1 MSRKS
6 NATTNAK
13 APHRT
18 VEELVTP
25 FGWTVDQ
32 PEMTDTEQRHLF
44 EFLKAAVHVDPD
56 LEIDTMLKIP
66 AVFWQC
72 VVFPKRL
79 LPTFPNT
86 TDARA
91 LVIAACETLEDL
103 LRWRKAAEAADLTE
117 RISYFMS
124 DHVEGATTSA
134 GVFFTDPVTNAIWF
148 GRKMGK
154 APAFSD
160 DRTYAAFDLL
170 FGVTQS
176 APGPLAEPVKPK
188 AAKVVT
194 RTTAKPAVESTELR
208 TVPLSHLQPSKE
220 NHRKVF
226 DKTELQQL
234 ADSMKE
240 HGVLQPLLVRPLND
254 GSNFFVIIAGE
265 RRYRAALLAG
275 LKEVPTQIVTK
286 EGISESL
293 AMLHENIMRVDL
305 NPIERAEAIKRMMTD
320 HGMSQAEVGKVV
332 GVQQGQISNELRLLN
347 LPEQLR
353 KLVADGTLAPTLI
366 RMILPV
372 VEFPKVA
379 ASISTSIEK
388 AIKAGTLIEKKFLH
402 DVMTSAVVEHSR
414 STSYDSGWTDWENPN
429 PKKRHFKNLSDEN
442 EKALDVREFDFLN
455 TWEGQKRTFNLE
467 LFNELNKTPLANRR
481 EKHRLKKESRQTAAP
496 TKEKSAALFNF
507 EWRVRGAI
515 GDTLIKLLADA
526 IEQSKDKSAVRIV
539 CLALMA
545 LSGGDGIGETMV
557 GEERFTAKGLAGKL
571 LKKLNVTPA
580 AQDALIRSSMLKE
593 LRRGFH
599 LDPEDSVEFGNALGV
614 DLVSIW
620 KPDEALMETLTDRG
634 KQLVSEAAGEIPSF
648 LRQFFGLPAVKPAKP
663 KKTKAA

>member
-6 NATTNAK
+6 NATANPK
-13 APHRT
+13 EPHRT

-32 PEMTDTEQRHLF
+32 PEMTDTEHRNLF

-91 LVIAACETLEDL
+91 LAIAACETLEDL

-117 RISYFMS
+117 RVSYFLHDYEDGMS
-124 DHVEGATTSA
+124 TQA
-134 GVFFTDPVTNAIWF
+134 GDVYTDVDTNAIWF
-148 GRKMGK
+148 GRKAGK

-170 FGVTQS
+170 FGLRES
-176 APGPLAEPVKPK
+176 APGPLPEPAKPK
-188 AAKVVT
+188 AAKVIS
-194 RTTAKPAVESTELR
+194 RATAKPAADATELLNL
-208 TVPLSHLQPSKE
+208 PLSKLHPSKE

-226 DKTELQQL
+226 NKQELQEL
-234 ADSMKE
+234 ADSIKA
-240 HGVLQPLLVRPLND
+240 HGVLQPLLVRPLHE
-254 GSNFFVIIAGE
+254 GSSFFSIIAGE

-275 LKEVPTQIVTK
+275 LQFVPTQVVTK

-320 HGMSQAEVGKVV
+320 HGMSQSEVGKVV

-379 ASISTSIEK
+379 ASISTSVEK
-388 AIKAGTLIEKKFLH
+388 LIKAGSVIEKKFLQ
-402 DVMTSAVVEHSR
+402 DVMRNAVVEHSR
-414 STSYDSGWTDWENPN
+414 SMTYDNGWSDYQAPS

-442 EKALDVREFDFLN
+442 AKALDIREFDFLN

-481 EKHRLKKESRQTAAP
+481 DKHRLKKESRQTSAP
-496 TKEKSAALFNF
+496 SKDNSAALFTY
-507 EWRVRGAI
+507 EWRVSDAI
-515 GDTLIKLLADA
+515 GKSLINLLSDA

-545 LSGGDGIGETMV
+545 FAGGEGIAEEMV
-557 GEERFTAKGLAGKL
+557 GEQRFQAKGLAGKL

-593 LRRGFH
+593 LRRGIH
-599 LDPEDSVEFGNALGV
+599 LEPEDAVEFGKALGV
-614 DLVSIW
+614 DLVSVW
-620 KPDEALMETLTDRG
+620 KPDEALMETLTERG
-634 KQLVSEAAGEIPSF
+634 KQLVSEAAGEIPAF
-648 LRQFFGLPAVKPAKP
+648 LREFFGLPLEKRAK
-663 KKTKAA
+663 KKAKAA

>member
-1 MSRKS
+1 MKNSA
-6 NATTNAK
+6 ATK
-13 APHRT
+13 EPHRT
-18 VEELVTP
+18 VEDLVTP
-25 FGWTVDQ
+25 FGWNVDQ
-32 PEMTDTEQRHLF
+32 PEMTDTEHRKLF
-44 EFLKAAVHVDPD
+44 DFLKAAVHVDPD
-56 LEIDTMLKIP
+56 LEFDTMLKIP

-79 LPTFPNT
+79 LPTFPST

-103 LRWRKAAEAADLTE
+103 LRWKKAVEVADLTE
-117 RISYFMS
+117 RISYFMT

-176 APGPLAEPVKPK
+176 APGPLPEPAKPK

-194 RTTAKPAVESTELR
+194 RATAKPAVEAAELR

-226 DKTELQQL
+226 DKKELQEL
-234 ADSMKE
+234 ADSIKA
-240 HGVLQPLLVRPLND
+240 HGVLQPLLIRPLND
-254 GSNFFVIIAGE
+254 GSSFFVIIAGE

-275 LKEVPTQIVTK
+275 LKEVPTQIVTR
-286 EGISESL
+286 EGLSESL

-320 HGMSQAEVGKVV
+320 HGLSQAEIGKVV

-347 LPEQLR
+347 LPESLR
-353 KLVADGTLAPTLI
+353 NLVADGTLAPTLI

-388 AIKAGTLIEKKFLH
+388 AIKAGTVIEKRFLQY
-402 DVMTSAVVEHSR
+402 VMRNAVVEHSR
-414 STSYDSGWTDWENPN
+414 STTYDNGWSDWQAPDA
-429 PKKRHFKNLSDEN
+429 KKRHFSKLSDEN
-442 EKALDVREFDFLN
+442 AKALDIREFDFLN

-467 LFNELNKTPLANRR
+467 LFNELNKTPLADRR
-481 EKHRLKKESRQTAAP
+481 EKHRINKESRQASAP
-496 TKEKSAALFNF
+496 TKDKSKALFNS
-507 EWRVRGAI
+507 EWQVRGAI
-515 GDTLIKLLADA
+515 GRSLTALLADA
-526 IEQSKDKSAVRIV
+526 IEQSKDKAKVRVI

-545 LSGGDGIGETMV
+545 MSGGEGIAEEMVDET
-557 GEERFTAKGLAGKL
+557 RFNAEGLAGKL
-571 LKKLNVTPA
+571 LKKLDVTPA
-580 AQDALIRSSMLKE
+580 AQDALIRSTMLKE
-593 LRRGFH
+593 LRKGFH
-599 LDPEDSVEFGNALGV
+599 LDAEESIEFGKHLSV
-614 DLVSIW
+614 DLASVW
-620 KPDEALMETLTDRG
+620 KPNDELMQCLTDNG
-634 KQLVSEAAGEIPSF
+634 KQLVAEAAGEIPSF
-648 LRQFFGLPAVKPAKP
+648 LREFFGLPVEKAK